1 MQRER
6 SSGKANCRKN
16 LSAEYS
22 RQVAKLQEQLLAE
35 KEGHKDQLKRL
46 DDEQRSEID
55 ELIQQLDDVELE
67 QESKYKDLQQRVNE
81 KETIISVLSSQLVE
95 ANAVARRMD
104 KKRLHFILSG
114 FINNIIYSSLCHD
127 LNKL

>member
-6 SSGKANCRKN
+6 SSGKANC
-16 LSAEYS
+16 

-46 DDEQRSEID
+46 DDEHRSEID

-81 KETIISVLSSQLVE
+81 KETNISVSSSLLVE

-104 KKRLHFILSG
+104 QKRLHFILSG
-114 FINNIIYSSLCHD
+114 FMNNIIYSSLRHD
-127 LNKL
+127 LNKLLK

>member
-6 SSGKANCRKN
+6 SSGKANC
-16 LSAEYS
+16 

-46 DDEQRSEID
+46 DDEHRSEID